1 MPSSDRTP
9 SAVEQCSI
17 AQGKSLCGDL
27 KKKNSFQKTSS
38 QGVGGKGCR
47 VSCTTRSGFNFVCVL
62 GCMLLVATSTTTS
75 WRISTAL

>member
-27 KKKNSFQKTSS
+27 KKKTVSRKLLLRGWVERGVVFPAQPVQVSTS
-38 QGVGGKGCR
+38 C
-47 VSCTTRSGFNFVCVL
+47 VCW
-62 GCMLLVATSTTTS
+62 GACC
-75 WRISTAL
+75 